1 VVRAAEVLAAGLQD
15 DGAGNLR
22 VVLPITADT
31 GNQSVTSAFHL
42 TQRAATGALTYTLAR
57 ANTLFN
63 GFGFWVSALT
73 ASITFAINAAD
84 AFSGGATGGSM
95 IIPPGTQAW
104 VSTDGQNSGTWYLTL
119 TNSIGLNSP
128 LNLQL
133 NATVAG
139 NALTIAIKDRNG
151 NDPTTASPVLVAF
164 RDPTAANGDP
174 VLRAITSALSITV
187 SSTATL
193 GAVNNQA
200 NRIWVAVFDNAGAS
214 VLGVYNSLNSTG
226 PSILPWDETSP
237 ASGTA
242 IAGGSNNAQTFYTA
256 SGVTSKAFRI
266 IGYLESVQAIA
277 GTWATPPSKVQLF
290 GPGIKRPGDTVQEL
304 YNKLAGTPT
313 TTSATFVALTSQNAA
328 ISPQSAANLIR
339 IEGMGS
345 VGIGQSGVNQS
356 IDAKISLSRG
366 TTANTNLLGN
376 PSINHLDEAGG
387 GATIGTNVTI
397 PFFAYD
403 TPNTTAST
411 TYAIQATN
419 SLGLTTTFS
428 NGSMVLREIQT

>member
-1 VVRAAEVLAAGLQD
+1 
-15 DGAGNLR
+15 
-22 VVLPITADT
+22 
-31 GNQSVTSAFHL
+31 
-42 TQRAATGALTYTLAR
+42 
-57 ANTLFN
+57 
-63 GFGFWVSALT
+63 
-73 ASITFAINAAD
+73 
-84 AFSGGATGGSM
+84 M
-95 IIPPGTQAW
+95 
-104 VSTDGQNSGTWYLTL
+104 
-119 TNSIGLNSP
+119 
-128 LNLQL
+128 
-133 NATVAG
+133 
-139 NALTIAIKDRNG
+139 
-151 NDPTTASPVLVAF
+151 
-164 RDPTAANGDP
+164 
-174 VLRAITSALSITV
+174 
-187 SSTATL
+187 
-193 GAVNNQA
+193 
-200 NRIWVAVFDNAGAS
+200 
-214 VLGVYNSLNSTG
+214 
-226 PSILPWDETSP
+226 
-237 ASGTA
+237 
-242 IAGGSNNAQTFYTA
+242 
-256 SGVTSKAFRI
+256 
-266 IGYLESVQAIA
+266 QAIA